1 MELEFKRVFNT
12 SKMDYREA
20 NGDVKPQMQKKK
32 EKRMPIRRGAQLSL
46 WGSKNFWGENTILIY
61 F

>member
-32 EKRMPIRRGAQLSL
+32 KKDAYTKGGTIKSL
-46 WGSKNFWGENTILIY
+46 GV
-61 F
+61 